1 MDLDSKTLILNAQQI
16 EQKIQRMAWEI
27 YEKNHSQ
34 KQIVIAGIQP
44 QGAILSQRLAD
55 CLRKISSINVEVIEI
70 TIDKNKPLSSPI
82 EVSQHEDLNDKVIV
96 LVDDVLKSG
105 KTLMYS
111 TQYFL
116 NEPIKK
122 LMTAVLIDRNYRLY
136 PINADV
142 VGTKLSTTFQE
153 HVTVQFGD
161 AESVY
166 LA

>member
-1 MDLDSKTLILNAQQI
+1 MDSKSKTLILNAQQI
-16 EQKIQRMAWEI
+16 EQKIQRMTWEI
-27 YEKNHSQ
+27 YEKNHSE

-44 QGAILSQRLAD
+44 QGAILSKRLAD
-55 CLRKISSINVEVIEI
+55 CLRSISSIEVEVIEI
-70 TIDKNKPLSSPI
+70 KVDKNSPLSSPI
-82 EVSQHEDLNDKVIV
+82 EVSQHNGLNDKVIV

-105 KTLMYS
+105 KTLMFS

-136 PINADV
+136 PIYADV

-161 AESVY
+161 AESAY